1 MSLIK
6 SEHSSEGK
14 SLRQFV
20 MFEHSVSTLSYTIRA
35 PFPGTYRLDIYGK
48 DITTDKLYNLLCTY
62 GIKCNRNKELEIDE
76 YPDCPHLGWGPNPY
90 ALESGVAPTPK
101 VSIIQDVLILSN
113 SCCEQIYN
121 YDFCRRECQNT
132 Y

>member
-20 MFEHSVSTLSYTIRA
+20 MFEHSVNTLSYTIRA

-48 DITTDKLYNLLCTY
+48 DITTDESVHVCMDSFATVLMSMAYRDAAIRY
-62 GIKCNRNKELEIDE
+62 
-76 YPDCPHLGWGPNPY
+76 HLGNEY
-90 ALESGVAPTPK
+90 
-101 VSIIQDVLILSN
+101 
-113 SCCEQIYN
+113 
-121 YDFCRRECQNT
+121 R
-132 Y
+132 